1 MIGDRIRYITE
12 KIDRAAVRSGRR
24 LDDITLVAVSKTF
37 PIEKIIDA
45 YNSGLRIFGE
55 SRLQEA
61 AGKIEHLKAFP
72 DIKFHMI
79 GHLQTNKIRML
90 KDYFSLV
97 HSVDSVHLAKKMND
111 YFYSINRVQDIL
123 IQVNLVN
130 EPQKY
135 GIKIEEF
142 DEMMEKMKSF
152 PNLRVRGLMFI
163 PPFYDDPE
171 MNRGNFRRMKVLFD
185 ETKKKYKEFK
195 EFDILSMGMS
205 DDFEIAIEEGAN
217 MVRIGSAIFGERV

>member
-12 KIDRAAVRSGRR
+12 KMHRAAVKSGRR
-24 LDDITLVAVSKTF
+24 LGDITLVAVSKTF
-37 PIEKIIDA
+37 PVEKIIDA

-61 AGKIEHLKAFP
+61 SGKIEHLKSFP
-72 DIKFHMI
+72 DIKFHMM
-79 GHLQTNKIRML
+79 GHVQTNKIRML
-90 KDYFSLV
+90 KDYFSLI
-97 HSVDSVHLAKKMND
+97 HSVDSLHLAEKMNS
-111 YFYSINRVQDIL
+111 YFYSIHRVQDIL

-135 GIKIEEF
+135 GVKIEEF
-142 DEMMEKMKSF
+142 DEMMEKMKDF
-152 PNLRVRGLMFI
+152 TCLRVRGLMFI

-171 MNRGNFRRMKVLFD
+171 MNRGNFKRMKALFD
-185 ETKKKYKEFK
+185 ETREKYREFK

-217 MVRIGSAIFGERV
+217 MVRIGSAIFGERS